1 MPGEWPTSRV
11 GEGGRARGEVNGM
24 NKRVIAGVIVTVLML
39 AGAGVL
45 VRVLR

>member
-1 MPGEWPTSRV
+1 
-11 GEGGRARGEVNGM
+11 VNGM
-24 NKRVIAGVIVTVLML
+24 NKRVIAGVIVTLLML